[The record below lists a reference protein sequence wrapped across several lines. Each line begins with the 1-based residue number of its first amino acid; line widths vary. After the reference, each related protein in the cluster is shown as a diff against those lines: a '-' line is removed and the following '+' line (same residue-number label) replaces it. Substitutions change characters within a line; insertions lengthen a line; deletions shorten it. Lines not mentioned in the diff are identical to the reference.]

1 MLHILDEPTIG
12 LHPADVQRVLP
23 AFRRLAGPALYVEHN
38 RLAARFADRA
48 VDLGPAAGPGGGRI
62 LYDGPPAGLLEADT
76 PTGRAFRAGKARPRA
91 RAALPP
97 PERFLRIRGAAL
109 HNLRHIDVEIP
120 LSRLTAVTGVSGSGK
135 STLVQDVLVASL
147 HSHRPVGCLSVDP
160 PLGAP
165 RALVVDQS
173 PIGINPRSTPATYT
187 GLSDHL
193 RDIFAHLTGLD
204 PSRFSFNRSEGAC
217 PECHGLGAVEVKLR
231 LLPSTWIVCES
242 CEGDRYSD
250 EVLSARAALGGK
262 ELSIADLYRLPLSEI
277 RDLLAAEHPAAAPD
291 SSIASA
297 LRILDALCDTGLGY
311 LSLGRSSPT
320 LSGGEAQRIKLASRL
335 GLSSLAGNLLVL
347 DEPSTGLDP
356 ADLDGL
362 LRVLDRLGRRGPPSS
377 WWSTTP
383 T

>member
-1 MLHILDEPTIG
+1 MSVTAMARLLEEDPFAAAAFRLGDELARRVEALEAVGLGYVTLDRPVPSLSRGEGQRLRLAVALSSRLEDVLHILDEPTIG

-23 AFRRLAGPALYVEHN
+23 AFRRLAGPVLYVEHD

-147 HSHRPVGCLSVDP
+147 HSHRPVGCLSVNP

-187 GLSDHL
+187 AFRTISVTSLPTSPGWILPGS
-193 RDIFAHLTGLD
+193 RSTD
-204 PSRFSFNRSEGAC
+204 PKAPVRSVMA
-217 PECHGLGAVEVKLR
+217 
-231 LLPSTWIVCES
+231 W
-242 CEGDRYSD
+242 
-250 EVLSARAALGGK
+250 
-262 ELSIADLYRLPLSEI
+262 
-277 RDLLAAEHPAAAPD
+277 APW
-291 SSIASA
+291 
-297 LRILDALCDTGLGY
+297 
-311 LSLGRSSPT
+311 
-320 LSGGEAQRIKLASRL
+320 K
-335 GLSSLAGNLLVL
+335 
-347 DEPSTGLDP
+347 
-356 ADLDGL
+356 
-362 LRVLDRLGRRGPPSS
+362 
-377 WWSTTP
+377 
-383 T
+383 